1 MGSSPLTRGKPDAL
15 PHAGGCDRLI
25 PAHAGKTGPQA
36 DRPDRLGAHPRSRG
50 ENFGVEEDSGLIDW
64 GLIPAHAGKTK
75 NDNHVRR
82 PHPAHPRSRGE
93 NTGCPQTTHGS
104 PGSSPLTRGKPDAI
118 RQDRHHHRLIP
129 AHAGKTPPPATKRP
143 PSTAHPRSRGE
154 NKTPFVS
161 HVHTNGSS
169 PLTRGKLIAGDRCR
183 VRVRLIPAHA
193 GKTIV
198 N

>member
-1 MGSSPLTRGKPDAL
+1 MSGSSPLTRGKRIRLASTRSHFRLIPAHAGKTSAILCGALARAAHPRSRGENVMSPDKEGVTVGSSPLTRGKPDAL
-15 PHAGGCDRLI
+15 PHAGGCERLI

-36 DRPDRLGAHPRSRG
+36 DRPDRR
-50 ENFGVEEDSGLIDW
+50 
-64 GLIPAHAGKTK
+64 LIPAHAGKTK

-154 NKTPFVS
+154 N
-161 HVHTNGSS
+161 
-169 PLTRGKLIAGDRCR
+169 
-183 VRVRLIPAHA
+183 
-193 GKTIV
+193 
-198 N
+198 